1 MSAKERMRRPKL
13 ERTQPFRRWSTL
25 FDVADSGARP
35 SEIPAARRAADAGGE
50 DVVARAVDLGYRV
63 IDEYI
68 RQGQK
73 AARRLSER
81 SYGPQAMTSDMQDL
95 AARMTQYASEFTAL
109 WLDFL
114 QRAAMG
120 TPSMNARDA
129 HGQPSTPEGTAP
141 NRPDPFATPA
151 SATEADDRARVS
163 IELAAAGPAQVS
175 LDLRTGA
182 VRRKLLVHALRA
194 VDPEKPRLT
203 DVSFD
208 PATDEE
214 QARLRVRV
222 PGATPPGVY
231 SGLII
236 DEETSRPVGTLSV
249 TVDPAPEGAGA

>member
-1 MSAKERMRRPKL
+1 MSAKERLRRPKL
-13 ERTQPFRRWSTL
+13 ERTQPFRRWSAL
-25 FDVADSGARP
+25 FDVAESGAGP
-35 SEIPAARRAADAGGE
+35 SEKPAARRAGGAGGE

-95 AARMTQYASEFTAL
+95 AARMTQYVSEFTAL

-120 TPSMNARDA
+120 APSMNGRAPRP
-129 HGQPSTPEGTAP
+129 QTSTPERTAP
-141 NRPDPFATPA
+141 DRPGPPAPPA
-151 SATEADDRARVS
+151 SATEADDRARVT
-163 IELAAAGPAQVS
+163 IDLAAAGPAQVS
-175 LDLRTGA
+175 LDLRTA
-182 VRRKLLVHALRA
+182 AATRKLLVHALRA

-203 DVSFD
+203 DLSFH
-208 PATDEE
+208 PATDDEP
-214 QARLRVRV
+214 ARLRVSV
-222 PGATPPGVY
+222 PEATPPGVY

-236 DEETSRPVGTLSV
+236 DEETSRPVGMLSV
-249 TVDPAPEGAGA
+249 TIGPAPEGARA